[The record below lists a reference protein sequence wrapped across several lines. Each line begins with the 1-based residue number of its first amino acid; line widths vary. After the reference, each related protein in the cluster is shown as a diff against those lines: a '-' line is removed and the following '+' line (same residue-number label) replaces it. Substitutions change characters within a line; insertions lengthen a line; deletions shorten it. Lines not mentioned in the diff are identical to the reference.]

1 MKKLIT
7 LVLTLTLSAV
17 LAACGGGTTNT
28 DTPAA
33 GDEAPGTTQTTTTP

>member
-1 MKKLIT
+1 MKKLIG
-7 LVLTLTLSAV
+7 LLLTLTLSAA

-33 GDEAPGTTQTTTTP
+33 GDEAVPTAAP